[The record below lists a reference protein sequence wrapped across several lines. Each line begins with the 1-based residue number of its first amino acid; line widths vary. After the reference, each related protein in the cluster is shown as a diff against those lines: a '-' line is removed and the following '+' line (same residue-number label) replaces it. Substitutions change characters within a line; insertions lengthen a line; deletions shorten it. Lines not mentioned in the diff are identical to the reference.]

1 MTSAGRTLEDP
12 LAEAVRVIGLADERG
27 LLVRLMGGL
36 AFHAQ
41 APTWT
46 ARIGRDG
53 RDIDLATRG
62 RDRKALT
69 ELLVAEGYTPDR
81 RYNALN
87 GQKQMYF
94 VDEAWQRPVDV
105 LIDRLEMCHTFEFA
119 DRLNVTRPTL
129 PLAELL
135 LSKLQVVKINW
146 KDVLDALV
154 LLGEHPLGPDDGTG
168 DASAETAAINTTRI
182 VALTSSDWGWW
193 RTITGNL
200 EKLEGFLR
208 SDVTPSELDTGH
220 PLRHDPA
227 VQIATL
233 RAAIDS
239 APKSTRWKMRAKV
252 GERMPWYVLPEEVG
266 HAPG

>member
-1 MTSAGRTLEDP
+1 M
-12 LAEAVRVIGLADERG
+12 IGLADERG

-94 VDEAWQRPVDV
+94 VDEPRQRPVDV

-154 LLGEHPLGPDDGTG
+154 LLGEHPLGPGDGTG
-168 DASAETAAINTTRI
+168 DASAETATINTNRI
-182 VALTSSDWGWW
+182 IGLTSSDWGWW

-200 EKLEGFLR
+200 EKLEGFLG

-227 VQIATL
+227 AQIATL
-233 RAAIDS
+233 RAAIDA
-239 APKSTRWKMRAKV
+239 APKSTRWKMRARV
-252 GERMPWYVLPEEVG
+252 GERMAWYVLPEEVG
-266 HAPG
+266 HGPD

>member
-1 MTSAGRTLEDP
+1 MTDVQRTLDDP
-12 LAEAVRVIGLADERG
+12 LAEALRIIGLADERG

-41 APTWT
+41 APSWT

-62 RDRKALT
+62 RDRKALV

-81 RYNALN
+81 QYNALY

-94 VDEAWQRPVDV
+94 VDEPHRRPVDV
-105 LIDRLEMCHTFEFA
+105 LVDRLDMCHTFEFG
-119 DRLNVTRPTL
+119 DRLSVTRPTL

-135 LSKLQVVKINW
+135 LSKLQVVKINR
-146 KDVLDALV
+146 KDILDALI
-154 LLGEHPLGPDDGTG
+154 LLGEHPLASNDGTG
-168 DASAETAAINTTRI
+168 EAGDGTSAINTARI
-182 VALTSSDWGWW
+182 VAITSNDWGWW

-200 EKLEGFLR
+200 TTLEHYLSTEIGPA
-208 SDVTPSELDTGH
+208 DLDAGR

-227 VQIATL
+227 TQMAEL
-233 RAAIDS
+233 RSLVEA
-239 APKSTRWKMRAKV
+239 APKSTRWKLRARV
-252 GERMPWYVLPEEVG
+252 GDRKAWYVLPEEVG
-266 HAPG
+266 HGD